1 MTKMTIRFCIA
12 ALAAMTTLAT
22 ANAEPARPVLKAEAV
37 VTGDIV
43 RIGDLIEN
51 AGIVANVAV
60 FRAPDLG
67 STGTVKVDAVL
78 EAVRTH
84 ALIGL
89 DTAGLSEVVVVRASR
104 AIPAKEIEEII
115 AAALSKQFALGEPK
129 NIAVIFE
136 RELRAIQVEP
146 TAQGTA
152 RVSRINYDARS
163 GRFDVTLEIPTGAT
177 NRGLLQLAGRAAAT
191 VDVVTVLRPI
201 DRGTVLRD
209 ADVLV
214 ERHPRAELTRDMV
227 SNRGQAIGFAARN
240 ALQPGRP
247 LRAADLMKPELI
259 QRNETVTI
267 VYEVPGIVL
276 TVRGKAVDGGAEGDV
291 INVLNEQTK
300 RTVQGVVVGPG
311 RVTISTSSPRLA
323 ANLAA
328 NIAPTQSITSADAR

>member
-1 MTKMTIRFCIA
+1 MIRLCIIA
-12 ALAAMTTLAT
+12 FTAFATLAAGGAAQAGT
-22 ANAEPARPVLKAEAV
+22 PDQARPVLRAETI

-43 RIGDLIEN
+43 RIGDLVEN

-67 STGTVKVDAVL
+67 STGTVPIDAVV
-78 EAVRTH
+78 EALRAH

-89 DTAGLSEVVVVRASR
+89 DTAGLNEVVVIRASR
-104 AIPAKEIEEII
+104 AIPAKEVEDSV
-115 AAALSKQFALGEPK
+115 ATALSKQFGLGDPK
-129 NIAVIFE
+129 NIAVVFE

-146 TAQGTA
+146 SAKGTP
-152 RVSRINYDARS
+152 RVARINFDARS
-163 GRFDVTLEIPTGAT
+163 GRFDATLEVPTGGT
-177 NRGLLQLAGRAAAT
+177 NRGLLRLSGRAAAT

-201 DRGTVLRD
+201 DRGAVLKD
-209 ADVLV
+209 EDVQV
-214 ERHPRAELTRDMV
+214 ERHPRGDITRDIV
-227 SNRGQAIGFAARN
+227 TDRDQAIGFAARAN
-240 ALQPGRP
+240 LQPGRP

-276 TVRGKAVDGGAEGDV
+276 TVRGKAIDGGADGDV

-311 RVTISTSSPRLA
+311 RVIISTSSPRLA
-323 ANLAA
+323 AN
-328 NIAPTQSITSADAR
+328 IASTQPMTSADTP

>member
-1 MTKMTIRFCIA
+1 MTKMTLPFCIA

-43 RIGDLIEN
+43 RIGDLVEN

-104 AIPAKEIEEII
+104 AIPAKEIEETV

-129 NIAVIFE
+129 NIAVMFE

-152 RVSRINYDARS
+152 RVSRINYDARN

-177 NRGLLQLAGRAAAT
+177 HRGLLQLAGRAAAT

-209 ADVLV
+209 ADILV

-227 SNRGQAIGFAARN
+227 SDRGQAIGFAARN

-276 TVRGKAVDGGAEGDV
+276 TVRGKAADGGAEGDV
-291 INVLNEQTK
+291 ISVLNEQTK

-311 RVTISTSSPRLA
+311 RVSISTNSPR
-323 ANLAA
+323 LAA
-328 NIAPTQSITSADAR
+328 NIAPTQPATKTATR